1 MIKDSIKTEGSRVHD
16 SFSGE
21 IEFWTTCNAKYNM
34 IYQQLNTNEVKTILR
49 ILGSKDSS
57 EAEAFKHQQKEFE
70 EQHHFMAEDYVK
82 LLTSLEGQ
90 FKNISSGEL
99 KVIELTIPSVYK
111 SL

>member
-1 MIKDSIKTEGSRVHD
+1 M
-16 SFSGE
+16 
-21 IEFWTTCNAKYNM
+21 
-34 IYQQLNTNEVKTILR
+34 
-49 ILGSKDSS
+49 GSKDSS

-111 SL
+111 SLLNSWTCSNYIHENDSNFEDILEAISNEICSKVHQKM